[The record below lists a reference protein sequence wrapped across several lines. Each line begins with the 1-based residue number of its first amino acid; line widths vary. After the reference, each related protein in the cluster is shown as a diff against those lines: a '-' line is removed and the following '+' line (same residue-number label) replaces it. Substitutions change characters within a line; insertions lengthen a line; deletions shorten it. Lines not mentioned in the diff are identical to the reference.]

1 MWPLFRAVRRR
12 TFLPLFMSLFLM
24 TDRLQLCFQM
34 FVQNYGKSYSVIESV
49 LTAWGRLD
57 VQNPP
62 ASPALSLSYCC
73 SVSQSLPPH
82 GLQHARTP
90 CPPPSPGVCSRSCQW
105 RYLTVS
111 SSVSPSP
118 PAFSLSQHQSFPRS
132 QLFESGG
139 QSVGASA
146 SMSVFPLNIQCLLPL
161 GLTGLTS
168 LQSRGSSRVFSNTA
182 IWKYQISKHIT

>member
-73 SVSQSLPPH
+73 SVAQSLPPH

-111 SSVSPSP
+111 SSVIP
-118 PAFSLSQHQSFPRS
+118 FSSCLQSFP
-132 QLFESGG
+132 
-139 QSVGASA
+139 A
-146 SMSVFPLNIQCLLPL
+146 SVFSKESALRIRWPKCRSFSFNVSLSTEYSVFIAFRINWFDLVAVQGILKSLLQHRNL
-161 GLTGLTS
+161 K
-168 LQSRGSSRVFSNTA
+168 VSN
-182 IWKYQISKHIT
+182 